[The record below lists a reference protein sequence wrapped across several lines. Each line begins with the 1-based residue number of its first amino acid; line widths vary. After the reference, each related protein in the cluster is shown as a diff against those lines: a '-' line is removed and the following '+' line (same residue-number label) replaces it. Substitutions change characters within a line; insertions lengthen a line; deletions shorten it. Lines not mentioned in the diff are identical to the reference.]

1 MKLGRF
7 EYNADWARLV
17 SDVLS
22 PPVVWATLA
31 IPIALRDASDQRSAL
46 AWAFV
51 YILLV
56 CLLPIA
62 YIATMVKRGKIT
74 DIHMKVRGQRVRPF
88 LISILCAGIAWA
100 IFYLMD
106 APSLMP
112 VFALFSLIQL
122 LVMLVI
128 TLIWQISIHA
138 ISISGATVALGVLF
152 GASPA
157 LISAPLV
164 VLVGAARIKLHRH
177 TLAQVVVGTG
187 VGVIIPLLLFQ
198 FVQW

>member
-31 IPIALRDASDQRSAL
+31 IPIALRDAPDQSSAL
-46 AWAFV
+46 AWAFI

-56 CLLPIA
+56 CLLPIV
-62 YIATMVKRGKIT
+62 YIALMVKRGKIT
-74 DIHMKVRGQRVRPF
+74 DIHMKVRGQRIRPF
-88 LISILCAGIAWA
+88 LISILCAGIAWV
-100 IFYLMD
+100 IFYMMD

-112 VFALFSLIQL
+112 IFALFSLIQL

-128 TLIWQISIHA
+128 TLMWQISIHA
-138 ISISGATVALGVLF
+138 ISMSASTVALGVLF
-152 GASPA
+152 GTSPA
-157 LISAPLV
+157 LMSAPLV

-177 TLAQVVVGTG
+177 TPAQVVVGTC

-198 FVQW
+198 IVQW

>member
-31 IPIALRDASDQRSAL
+31 IPIALRDAPNQGEAL

-56 CLLPIA
+56 CLLPIV
-62 YIATMVKRGKIT
+62 YIALMVKRGKIT
-74 DIHMKVRGQRVRPF
+74 DIHMKVRGQRIRPF

-100 IFYLMD
+100 IFYMMD

-112 VFALFSLIQL
+112 VFALFSLVQL
-122 LVMLVI
+122 LVMLII

-138 ISISGATVALGVLF
+138 ISMSASTVALGVLF
-152 GASPA
+152 GTSPA
-157 LISAPLV
+157 LMSAPLV

-177 TLAQVVVGTG
+177 TPAQVVVGTC

-198 FVQW
+198 IVQW

>member
-31 IPIALRDASDQRSAL
+31 IPIALRDAPNQGVAL

-51 YILLV
+51 YIVLV
-56 CLLPIA
+56 CLLPIV
-62 YIATMVKRGKIT
+62 YIAMMVKRGKIT
-74 DIHMKVRGQRVRPF
+74 DIHMKVRGQRIRPF
-88 LISILCAGIAWA
+88 LISIFCAGIAWA

-112 VFALFSLIQL
+112 IFALFSLIQL
-122 LVMLVI
+122 LVMLLI
-128 TLIWQISIHA
+128 TLIWQVSIHA
-138 ISISGATVALGVLF
+138 ISMSASTVALGVLF

-187 VGVIIPLLLFQ
+187 VGLIIPLVMFQ

>member
-31 IPIALRDASDQRSAL
+31 IPIALRDASDQGVAL

-56 CLLPIA
+56 CLLPIV
-62 YIATMVKRGKIT
+62 YIALMVKRGKIT

-88 LISILCAGIAWA
+88 LISILCAAIAWA
-100 IFYLMD
+100 LFYLMD

-112 VFALFSLIQL
+112 IFALFSLIQL

-152 GASPA
+152 GTFPA
-157 LISAPLV
+157 LVSAPLV